1 LAGADKNGFVY
12 ILPNQPK
19 KKSTFKGISSEKK
32 TKKKFKNNK
41 KKRISFG
48 RAATRDDR
56 V

>member
-19 KKSTFKGISSEKK
+19 KKSTFKGISSENKEEKK
-32 TKKKFKNNK
+32 NLKIK